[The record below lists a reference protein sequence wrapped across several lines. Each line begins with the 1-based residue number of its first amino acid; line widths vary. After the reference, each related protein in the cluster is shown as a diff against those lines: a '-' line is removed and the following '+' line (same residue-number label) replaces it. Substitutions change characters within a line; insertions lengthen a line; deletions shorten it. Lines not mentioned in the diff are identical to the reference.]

1 MQPKRAVSLLAIAVV
16 GATALFARPVVE
28 RVPARDETP
37 LLDAIYAAPPERVHT
52 HRLRRG
58 ETLGGVLAS
67 ANILETDLWNL
78 LLAFREYADPRRLM
92 AGSEIRFRFAPDDD
106 QPRVIE
112 IGLNAD
118 TTVQLSRGP
127 LGWDAEVSVTPITVD
142 TLYVTGEVGPGQSL
156 YQAIMN
162 DASLGLPDVEKDRM
176 IHELAYVYMYKLDLG
191 RDIQPGATYRVVYER
206 ESRPDGTARAQRV
219 LVAELTNRGQ
229 VYPAVHY
236 VVPGQDEPGHYDLEG
251 RSLRSG
257 FRRYP
262 FDRPRITSGFGQR
275 YHPILGVYRAHQG
288 IDFGAPTGTP
298 VAATADGVV
307 QTAAFDSGYGN
318 HVVIRHQGGYTTLYA
333 HLSRIDPAIRPGRAV
348 KEGQHVGYVGAT
360 GLATGPHLHYELRL
374 NGRHLNPATAPL
386 PTAPP
391 LPTEHLADFLMVAA
405 ERVAL
410 LRTAELNA
418 GSGFA
423 GSETASAARGEE

>member
-1 MQPKRAVSLLAIAVV
+1 MAVSRRVLVLAGIALIAV
-16 GATALFARPVVE
+16 GGMFARPATE
-28 RVPARDETP
+28 RASARTETP
-37 LLDAIYAAPPERVHT
+37 LLDVVYAAPAERVT
-52 HRLRRG
+52 ALQLRRG
-58 ETLGGVLAS
+58 ETLGGLLAG
-67 ANILETDLWNL
+67 ANLVENDLWNL

-92 AGSEIRFRFAPDDD
+92 AGSEVRIRYPADSSEPHA
-106 QPRVIE
+106 VE

-118 TTVQLSRGP
+118 TTLHLYRGVA
-127 LGWDAEVSVTPITVD
+127 GWEAELSVTPITYD
-142 TLYVTGEVGPGQSL
+142 TLYLEGVIGPGQSIYNAVMSDPSL
-156 YQAIMN
+156 DIS
-162 DASLGLPDVEKDRM
+162 DAEKDRLV
-176 IHELAYVYMYKLDLG
+176 HELAYVYMYKIDLG

-206 ESRPDGTARAQRV
+206 ETRPDGTARAQRV

-229 VYPAVHY
+229 SYPAIHFL
-236 VVPGQDEPGHYDLEG
+236 VPGETEAGHYDLQG

-262 FDRPRITSGFGQR
+262 FDRPRITSGFGTR

-307 QTAAFDSGYGN
+307 VTAGFDNGYGN
-318 HVVIRHQGGYTTLYA
+318 HVVLRHQGGYTTLYA
-333 HLSRIDPAIRPGRAV
+333 HLSRIETGVRPGTAIQ
-348 KEGQHVGYVGAT
+348 EGQRIGYVGAT

-391 LPTEHLADFLMVAA
+391 LPEEHLAAFQLQAA
-405 ERVAL
+405 ERIAL
-410 LRTAELNA
+410 LQSIA
-418 GSGFA
+418 GSLPVYA
-423 GSETASAARGEE
+423 DASEPPATVVAD